1 MKLIIP
7 EQLRG
12 MQFRFIKI
20 RPNSKKALEK
30 NFIQAYNYK
39 YDEAA
44 FKEYLKK
51 AESYGVLC
59 GLGKL
64 AVIDCDSKA
73 LAKHLYMELP
83 ATFSVITGSGG
94 IHLYYIIPDLE
105 KKIVINDGKDV
116 HHGEVQF
123 EDFYVLGAGSL
134 HPTSG
139 THYKIKDDIK
149 IQTITKK
156 KLFKAL
162 DPFLKKKDNIGQ

>member
-1 MKLIIP
+1 MTLKIP

-12 MQFRFIKI
+12 VQYRFIKI

-30 NFIQAYNYK
+30 NFQESYNYK

-44 FKEYLKK
+44 FKQYLKK
-51 AESYGVLC
+51 ATSYGILC
-59 GLGKL
+59 GFGKL
-64 AVIDCDSKA
+64 AVIDCDSEE

-83 ATFSVITGSGG
+83 ATFSVTTGSGG
-94 IHLYYIIPDLE
+94 LHLYYLIPDLE
-105 KKIVINDGKDV
+105 KKFVIEDSKDV

-123 EDFYVLGAGSL
+123 KDFYVVGAGSL

-139 THYKIKDDIK
+139 THYKIKDNIK

-156 KLFKAL
+156 KLFEAL
-162 DPFLKKKDNIGQ
+162 EPFLKKKD